1 MSMRRSLRTMAILS
15 ALLLVAPFAAA
26 SEAEGFVKTKQGEL
40 IEMVRKSKGAADDR
54 KVEDAFDS
62 VLDYDTL
69 AKDTLAEAWADR
81 TPQERAEFQAV
92 LKKLVRGAYRKS
104 LKRISDY
111 TVEFKGE
118 SPAENGQIVRTVAK
132 SRTDNRQEPVSIDY
146 FVHQVDGKWRVVD
159 LVTEGSSLVS
169 NYRTQF
175 RRIIKKNGF
184 PELIKRMKTKL
195 DKGDVN

>member
-111 TVEFKGE
+111 T
-118 SPAENGQIVRTVAK
+118 
-132 SRTDNRQEPVSIDY
+132 
-146 FVHQVDGKWRVVD
+146 
-159 LVTEGSSLVS
+159 
-169 NYRTQF
+169 
-175 RRIIKKNGF
+175 
-184 PELIKRMKTKL
+184 
-195 DKGDVN
+195 